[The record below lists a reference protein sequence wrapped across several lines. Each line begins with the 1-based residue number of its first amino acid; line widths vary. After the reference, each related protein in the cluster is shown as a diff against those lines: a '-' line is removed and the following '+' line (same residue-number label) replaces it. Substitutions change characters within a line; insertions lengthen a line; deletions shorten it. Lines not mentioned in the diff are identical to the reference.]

1 LQVQINFDTI
11 INRQHAPSAR
21 WQRRRV
27 VHVRRCRARSP
38 PIFRASA
45 TASGRASQCGY
56 SSSVALTGGL
66 WASRHDG
73 AGSLFPF
80 SSSPPLLLSPFF
92 YFMNNGSTAPGWASW
107 RWQQRV
113 LSAEAMAR
121 YSSLPLLLPILLPF
135 SDDRRM
141 DWYWGISPC
150 GGGSER
156 VRGEADEWGLY
167 TRAARVQG
175 WTMASGRSSQV
186 VWRASRCASTV
197 GAAMGAGA
205 SSPCPPPGPPATS
218 RGKKQMKGKSGERN
232 RLNGGAHLA
241 VTAAV
246 W

>member
-1 LQVQINFDTI
+1 LQVQIYFDTI

-21 WQRRRV
+21 LQRRRV
-27 VHVRRCRARSP
+27 VHVRQCRARSP

-45 TASGRASQCGY
+45 TASGRASQCSY

-107 RWQQRV
+107 HWQQRV
-113 LSAEAMAR
+113 LSAGVMAR
-121 YSSLPLLLPILLPF
+121 SSSLPLLLPILLPF

-150 GGGSER
+150 GGGSE
-156 VRGEADEWGLY
+156 VRPTNG
-167 TRAARVQG
+167 VFIP
-175 WTMASGRSSQV
+175 GRLGFKGGR
-186 VWRASRCASTV
+186 W
-197 GAAMGAGA
+197 
-205 SSPCPPPGPPATS
+205 PA
-218 RGKKQMKGKSGERN
+218 
-232 RLNGGAHLA
+232 GGAPRWCGVHPGALA
-241 VTAAV
+241 RWGRPWGPARARRALHPVPLQRHEEKSR
-246 W
+246 